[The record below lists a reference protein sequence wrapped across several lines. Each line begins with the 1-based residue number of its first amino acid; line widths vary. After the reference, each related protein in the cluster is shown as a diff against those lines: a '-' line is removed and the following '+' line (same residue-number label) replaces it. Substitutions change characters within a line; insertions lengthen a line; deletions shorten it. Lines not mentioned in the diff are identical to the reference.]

1 MARAQASDFLH
12 SMRFHVTASDSG
24 FLDQPPNQADGR
36 GHAGFSMCSTPEATV
51 EVMEY
56 KEGTFVYTR
65 KFPGN
70 PTMADMTLSRGV
82 ARMDSTFWNWIQKVI
97 EGQGEYRTDLQIKHY
112 HRAQALNGPNIT
124 QINIE
129 NPARIYH
136 VKEAFPARHK
146 VAGDM
151 DATAGEIS
159 IMELDI
165 AYEHFTVEEIAA

>member
-1 MARAQASDFLH
+1 MARGQAADFLH
-12 SMRFHVTASDSG
+12 SMRFHVTATDTG
-24 FLDQPPNQADGR
+24 FLDTPPNQADGR
-36 GHAGFSMCSTPEATV
+36 GVAGFSMCSTPEATL

-56 KEGTFVYTR
+56 KEGTFLYTR

-70 PTMADMTLSRGV
+70 PTMADISMSRGV
-82 ARMDSTFWNWIQKVI
+82 ARFDSTFWSWMQKAI
-97 EGQGEYRTDLQIKHY
+97 EGSGEYRTDLQIKHF

-124 QINIE
+124 QINTE

-136 VKEAFPARHK
+136 VYQAFPTRHK

-159 IMELDI
+159 IMELDV
-165 AYEHFTVEEIAA
+165 AFEYFTVEEIAA